1 MMHTQSSKKL
11 TPARQCLH
19 LQENHSLVTR
29 WVSGNDCLVKIHV
42 FRDVVLGELPLT
54 IATAEVGAQSLAM
67 GETEGVRDVQ
77 AK

>member
-1 MMHTQSSKKL
+1 
-11 TPARQCLH
+11 
-19 LQENHSLVTR
+19 
-29 WVSGNDCLVKIHV
+29 VKIHV